1 MSLMKFWETNVSQ
14 VKSDLQY
21 QYIVYIYHFIPEFT
35 TNKTKGW

>member
-1 MSLMKFWETNVSQ
+1 MSLMKFWETIVSQ

-21 QYIVYIYHFIPEFT
+21 IVYVYHFIPEFT